1 MGIVERGKP
10 FAMAT
15 IMFTIKILLKFS
27 HTYCR
32 KSLLII
38 LILKSVNSKLKRL
51 EKEQVESLYG
61 ELLNSSCLHT
71 RSEFMWWRNNWEY
84 ATFYTC

>member
-27 HTYCR
+27 HTYYR

-61 ELLNSSCLHT
+61 ELLKLQLFTHSK
-71 RSEFMWWRNNWEY
+71 RVY
-84 ATFYTC
+84 VVAQ